1 MTGEGNQQRHRR
13 HGAAIRSYAH
23 AGQAGSECLF
33 FFGTGFLGKPRA
45 MFLLRILKETT
56 AEKPVEITRRNSR
69 SPFRHLSPSDAP
81 IRVLIVIAAL
91 IRERLDRWLVDL
103 SLINEPFRP

>member
-13 HGAAIRSYAH
+13 HGVAIRSYTH

-33 FFGTGFLGKPRA
+33 FFGTGFLGKPRP
-45 MFLLRILKETT
+45 MLLRILRETT

-69 SPFRHLSPSDAP
+69 SPFRHLSPSDVP
-81 IRVLIVIAAL
+81 IRVLIVVAAL
-91 IRERLDRWLVDL
+91 IRERFDRWLVDL
-103 SLINEPFRP
+103 SLINGPFRP